1 MQVKTIT
8 GDSLPAALKQ
18 AKDVFGDDVIL
29 LESKSINQQGKKQV
43 QVSVSV
49 PDGVKKI
56 RPWAPPK
63 IQSEP
68 VKAKSSENI
77 VKKTNDFDKVI
88 TDILANKPQEML
100 QEKKILDEISELRK
114 ELNDFTKKSDDNALS
129 TLPEVYNQV
138 ENLLKE
144 KGLDETIAQSLIK
157 RVYQF
162 LENGHQADEQEV
174 IDGIKLE
181 LSRNFNKYEFN
192 SENGKA
198 KQKVILLVGA
208 TGVGKS
214 SIAMK
219 LASHPEIY
227 GKKDVAIVSTDLYGP
242 SEALKAFAKMT
253 GTTIYEGKQTDEIEG
268 VLKRF
273 KDKEV
278 VILDTPGQS
287 PFAPNHLSKLE
298 EYIKVLKPTDI
309 FLVLSM
315 STDLKDLFLAS
326 AVYLLMKPTGIVFTK
341 FDETTQPGKVFSVLE
356 ELELPAVSFS
366 EGKRVFIDAEP
377 ANVDYLFNKL
387 FEMV

>member
-8 GDSLPAALKQ
+8 GESLPAALKQ
-18 AKDVFGDDVIL
+18 AKDEFGDDVIL
-29 LESKSINQQGKKQV
+29 LESKNVLQQDNKFV
-43 QVSVSV
+43 QVTVSV

-56 RPWAPPK
+56 HPWSPPK
-63 IQSEP
+63 IKAETP
-68 VKAKSSENI
+68 KAKSIESN
-77 VKKTNDFDKVI
+77 VNKNNDFNKVI
-88 TDILANKPQEML
+88 TDILATKPQEMK
-100 QEKKILDEISELRK
+100 QEKKILEELSELRK
-114 ELNDFTKKSDDNALS
+114 ELNEFTKKSDENSLS
-129 TLPEVYNQV
+129 TLPEVYTQI
-138 ENLLKE
+138 ESRLTD
-144 KGLDETIAQSLIK
+144 KGIDESIAQNLIK

-162 LENGHQADEQEV
+162 LENGHQADEKEV
-174 IDGIKLE
+174 INGVKLE

-192 SENGKA
+192 SENGKP
-198 KQKVILLVGA
+198 KQKVVLLVGA

-214 SIAMK
+214 SAAMK

-227 GKKDVAIVSTDLYGP
+227 GKKDVVIVSTDLYGP
-242 SEALKAFAKMT
+242 SEALKAFAKTT

-268 VLKRF
+268 LLKKF

-326 AVYLLMKPTGIVFTK
+326 AVYLLMKPTGVVFTK

-356 ELELPAVSFS
+356 ELCLPAVSFS

-387 FEMV
+387 FEMA